1 MPTVNSVESV
11 RVDGR
16 VSGWAGGSGG
26 AGGGGGGVCVLVLVM

>member
-1 MPTVNSVESV
+1 MPTVNSFESV

-26 AGGGGGGVCVLVLVM
+26 AGAGAGGVCVLVVVV